1 MGHVVATR
9 LAAIGSGRT
18 VTFILAQ
25 VNKADLVALGELLAA
40 GTVTPIVDRRTSSPT
55 SPVRFGT
62 SARDTPRARSS
73 CRSESPPPARQRYW
87 PVATRSMARPPCGS
101 SV

>member
-40 GTVTPIVDRRTSSPT
+40 GTVTPIVDRRYELAD
-55 SPVRFGT
+55 VAGAF
-62 SARDTPRARSS
+62 
-73 CRSESPPPARQRYW
+73 RYLGEGHAQGK
-87 PVATRSMARPPCGS
+87 VVV